1 MDSNTFTEVAVEM
14 GLPRKLLYSV
24 SEVATV
30 LGVPERTLY
39 ARISAGEITVFFP
52 GDRKYGMLMRPEWVE
67 RWIEEGTHERTA

>member
-1 MDSNTFTEVAVEM
+1 MDSSTFTEAAVEM

-24 SEVATV
+24 REVATV

-39 ARISAGEITVFFP
+39 AGISAGEITVFFP